1 MGDPQGNKILS
12 LGQHEM
18 LNVHTRLAPSGST
31 ASVISTEVE
40 KTDASHLNHNHLDG
54 RTHAKHLRFNNKGF
68 KDLGGIGSTA
78 LETNSSQE
86 SSSEDD
92 MGSVELTRSALE
104 DKNTKGILR
113 KSGSSCSSTRV
124 AAVSTKTKVS
134 ELSGNPTSTVNC
146 SHQLMTSSSEIMHS
160 NTNCGDNA
168 DILQLRRAS
177 FEKIVPPTDNVDTS
191 ITRTNTATL
200 ASVTSDFVVVTLAD
214 LKGSTVSHTNNAK
227 NSLRESTD
235 PTSVTTTPSN
245 SALHHHSHHPI
256 SA

>member
-1 MGDPQGNKILS
+1 MG
-12 LGQHEM
+12 
-18 LNVHTRLAPSGST
+18 
-31 ASVISTEVE
+31 
-40 KTDASHLNHNHLDG
+40 
-54 RTHAKHLRFNNKGF
+54 
-68 KDLGGIGSTA
+68 GSTA

-200 ASVTSDFVVVTLAD
+200 ASVTSDFVVVTLGD
-214 LKGSTVSHTNNAK
+214 LTGSAVSHTNNAK

-256 SA
+256 SAAGPTPASTITVSNSTWI